1 VPPETDAPTRRDLSP
16 IKPTDGSQRA
26 AAVVLTL
33 GPDLAGN
40 VLRYLDERDMRALA
54 VGAKALKQAPDDTLD
69 KALHHFVD
77 AMTGHGTDLVAG
89 DNLLKDMLKS
99 ALGEDAAE
107 RAFAEER
114 PTAPPNEIL
123 GPLAHAD
130 PQDLALL
137 LAKEHPQTTALI
149 LSAMEPEAAATILQ
163 AFPDENR
170 APILRRIAKV
180 ESVAPEVLQD
190 VVDALID
197 ELEGMGSG
205 TGRRQLDGKT
215 AAIELL
221 RRFPGN
227 AQADAM
233 EEIEEEDPELADQL
247 RSKLF
252 TFQDVARLSDRDV
265 QSLLKEVDVAQLT
278 IALKGTTESAKEK
291 IISNMS
297 RRVAQMLLDDLQ
309 TMAPV
314 RVSEVEQ
321 AQEDIARIAL
331 DLAEEG
337 RITVVS
343 GGEEML

>member
-1 VPPETDAPTRRDLSP
+1 MAPE
-16 IKPTDGSQRA
+16 
-26 AAVVLTL
+26 
-33 GPDLAGN
+33 
-40 VLRYLDERDMRALA
+40 
-54 VGAKALKQAPDDTLD
+54 
-69 KALHHFVD
+69 
-77 AMTGHGTDLVAG
+77 
-89 DNLLKDMLKS
+89 
-99 ALGEDAAE
+99 
-107 RAFAEER
+107 
-114 PTAPPNEIL
+114 
-123 GPLAHAD
+123 
-130 PQDLALL
+130 
-137 LAKEHPQTTALI
+137 
-149 LSAMEPEAAATILQ
+149 
-163 AFPDENR
+163 ENR

-190 VVDALID
+190 VVDALVD
-197 ELEGMGSG
+197 ELESMGSG
-205 TGRRQLDGKT
+205 NGRRQLDGKN

-247 RSKLF
+247 RAKLF
-252 TFQDVARLSDRDV
+252 TFQDVARLTDRDV